1 MIYLICMLSTHNAA
15 ADTSMIS
22 KISRQINGENFNFCV
37 CDLGVQNS
45 VEVGGNEP
53 IIVMKFRKCHLD
65 LVQY

>member
-22 KISRQINGENFNFCV
+22 KISRQINGENFNICV

-53 IIVMKFRKCHLD
+53 IAKLQAINEV
-65 LVQY
+65 

>member
-1 MIYLICMLSTHNAA
+1 MLSTHNAA

-53 IIVMKFRKCHLD
+53 IAKLQAINEV
-65 LVQY
+65 